1 MWGMTDRFGLTN
13 TSRFARANVPKGRE
27 ANAMG
32 QIIEVSFS
40 TPEILAIVR
49 AAFPEAASRRTVK
62 VEPRTRVHISDYWD
76 GGSRA
81 YVAFVRLADMTS
93 VPSSALPR
101 DACPQ
106 QGKPLSLTIAGLELA
121 PGFAMVEHVI
131 FRGKDLGYH
140 VSLHPSNV
148 TPNLLP
154 AAPQV
159 EERDRRILAAIRSYK
174 SGPYRVEA
182 LAGLGF
188 TPADR
193 DRLAGAGF
201 LRVSANGATAI
212 TAEGRAACANER
224 V

>member
-1 MWGMTDRFGLTN
+1 MTTLE
-13 TSRFARANVPKGRE
+13 VP
-27 ANAMG
+27 
-32 QIIEVSFS
+32 FS
-40 TPEILAIVR
+40 TPEILTIVR

-62 VEPRTRVHISDYWD
+62 VEPRTRVHVSDYWD
-76 GGSRA
+76 GGSRT
-81 YVAFVRLADMTS
+81 YTAFVRLADMTS
-93 VPSSALPR
+93 VPSGAIPR
-101 DACPQ
+101 EACQ
-106 QGKPLSLTIAGLELA
+106 QNHNPLNLTIAEIELA
-121 PGFAMVEHVI
+121 PGFALVEHVI
-131 FRGKDLGYH
+131 FQGKDLGYR

-148 TPNLLP
+148 TPLLT

-182 LAGLGF
+182 LARLGF

-212 TAEGRAACANER
+212 TAEGRAACANEHG